1 MRGHVN
7 MWPVP
12 ALGGGV
18 IALFPFDLQG
28 KCMCTP
34 KPDPGLLDNNIITTT
49 TAMAYPRDLGVDVAD
64 VCIVR
69 LLISQY
75 LPCDVNSDLVVNQ
88 TDLDIV
94 YSSPF
99 FAIDPQAPSR
109 CPLVRGRHVCGVVDV
124 NRDGKVNQLDST
136 SITQSLYMGSNATC
150 GGVYALAF
158 SCGSSRRA
166 PLTPA
171 LDISLDNI
179 VFFSDDGLLGNV
191 TAFTNYPAKR
201 SMSSRSVRSEDS
213 LLTTVMDQIE
223 KIENENHELRQRLE
237 TETARLN
244 AETAQLNTRL
254 NAETAQLREKDKQL
268 ESKDKQLESKFESKT
283 VQLESKDKQF
293 ESKTVQLESKVK
305 EHDSKLER
313 FGFKS
318 PDLVGEVLASVAV
331 VLVAAILAIAWRRF
345 RKD

>member
-7 MWPVP
+7 MSPVP

-136 SITQSLYMGSNATC
+136 SITQSLFMGSNVTC

-179 VFFSDDGLLGNV
+179 VFFSDDGLMGNI

-201 SMSSRSVRSEDS
+201 SLSSRSVRTEDS

-223 KIENENHELRQRLE
+223 KIENENHELRI
-237 TETARLN
+237 ETARLN

-283 VQLESKDKQF
+283 VQLESK
-293 ESKTVQLESKVK
+293 VK

-318 PDLVGEVLASVAV
+318 PELVGEVLVSVAV